1 MDVATI
7 SALSTLMGGSPGVA
21 LCVCLAFA
29 VYWLSK
35 QNEKIRERSDKLT
48 DQIAQERTELQATVK
63 RLTELL
69 AESGKADAP
78 QQAQKG
84 EHTA

>member
-7 SALSTLMGGSPGVA
+7 TALSTLMGGSPGVA

-29 VYWLSK
+29 VFWLAK

-48 DQIAQERTELQATVK
+48 DQIAQERAELQAMVNQ
-63 RLTELL
+63 LTQIIT
-69 AESGKADAP
+69 KAGLSP
-78 QQAQKG
+78 ENSSKG
-84 EHTA
+84 ESA